1 LHTKGRHSKHTSKI
15 RRVLK
20 AKMEDQVMHGQYIK
34 TIDRQLISEGS
45 MFLWLSR
52 RDLKGETES
61 EGIATQDQALQTKY
75 QATKISTNR
84 NK

>member
-1 LHTKGRHSKHTSKI
+1 MHTKGRHSTHTSKI

-20 AKMEDQVMHGQYIK
+20 AKMRDEVMHGQYIRNM
-34 TIDRQLISEGS
+34 DRQLISEGN
-45 MFLWLSR
+45 MLLWLSR

-61 EGIATQDQALQTKY
+61 KGIATQDQALQTKY

>member
-1 LHTKGRHSKHTSKI
+1 
-15 RRVLK
+15 
-20 AKMEDQVMHGQYIK
+20 MHGQYIK